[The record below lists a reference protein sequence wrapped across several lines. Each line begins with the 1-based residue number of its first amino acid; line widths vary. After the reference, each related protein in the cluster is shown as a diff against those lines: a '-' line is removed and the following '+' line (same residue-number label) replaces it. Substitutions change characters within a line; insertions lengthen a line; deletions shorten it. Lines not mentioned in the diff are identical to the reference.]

1 MSALRYVLSTMLLF
15 ATSAQACTLADISV
29 KLTTVRF
36 EKLRH
41 GTYLKGTA
49 VLTNDCRDS
58 VGVQV
63 QITAYDKENVP
74 VATREL
80 WPASVRNIPPGEYV
94 FSIDQWLDYE
104 PTMKLIALRPVDV
117 RRWGPR

>member
-1 MSALRYVLSTMLLF
+1 MRALRYILAAVISLG
-15 ATSAQACTLADISV
+15 TSAQACSLADISV

-36 EKLRH
+36 DKLRH

-49 VLTNDCRDS
+49 VLTNQCQVA
-58 VGVQV
+58 VGVQI
-63 QITAYDKENVP
+63 QIVGYDKENAP

-80 WPASVRNIPPGEYV
+80 WPASVRNIPPGEYI

-104 PTMKLIALRPVDV
+104 PGMKRIALKPVDI
-117 RRWGPR
+117 RHWKAS